1 MNQVDVLL
9 YLIEKGPGRTE
20 VQLSDAL
27 FGGGGEPTRVMQD
40 LRDMAER
47 GWVMQRGRGSEDD
60 PYRYYPTQ
68 ESPES
73 RNTRS

>member
-1 MNQVDVLL
+1 MHEVDVLL

-20 VQLSDAL
+20 VQLSDAI
-27 FGGGGEPTRVMQD
+27 FGGGEPTRVTRA

-73 RNTRS
+73 RNTRT